1 MQTSLSVPESI
12 VYLRSFSITGIQPY
26 DYWIRRINKECARH
40 NRTPELIASY
50 IETHRAHYRNAT
62 LRTIK
67 CALLRSFRVTYAHIH
82 DRNFWNQAN
91 ERFSKIRIPIQRS
104 PRLNAFLSE
113 DEVRRVIELAPSR
126 RHAAIVQLYAITGCR
141 REELIKVELKQC
153 RPTTHVDPVTKKRRT
168 LIVIPIVGKGKKP
181 RDVVIQAADFHR
193 IKTTLLSKRYLLETI
208 HGRPFSASRI
218 SQLMNEAGDAAGIH
232 LFTHM
237 LRHSFAS
244 NMLRRGATLPEVS
257 SYLGHSS
264 PTITAQYYLHGHMRP
279 EVLFSYLAPPQKSLI
294 KKKEG
299 TNAKTTTK
307 KAATSQTDATSS
319 RQDAGI
325 LRESGSSLSEPR
337 INRSSSR
344 GA

>member
-1 MQTSLSVPESI
+1 MQISLSVPEPI

-26 DYWIRRINKECARH
+26 DYWIRRVNKECVRH
-40 NRTPELIASY
+40 NRTPELIAGY
-50 IETHRAHYRNAT
+50 IEARRSHYRNAT

-67 CALLRSFRVTYAHIH
+67 CALVKSFRVTYAHIQ
-82 DRNFWNQAN
+82 DRNFWIQAN
-91 ERFSKIRIPIQRS
+91 ERFSKIKVAVQRA
-104 PRLNAFLSE
+104 PRMNAFLTE
-113 DEVRRVIELAPSR
+113 EEVRRVIELAPTR

-153 RPTTHVDPVTKKRRT
+153 RKTTHVDPVTKKRRT
-168 LIVIPIVGKGKKP
+168 VIVIPIVGKGKKP

-279 EVLFSYLAPPQKSLI
+279 EVLFSYLAPPQKSLR
-294 KKKEG
+294 KKQEG
-299 TNAKTTTK
+299 TNAKTTSK
-307 KAATSQTDATSS
+307 KTATSQTDATSS

-337 INRSSSR
+337 FDRSSSR